1 MTGIERDDGFPLPG
15 DIDYSGTEET
25 YLQPGRPSRSDFFA
39 WHHPRKQYVREKQ
52 WTNAVRGVMQRRDL
66 ADRIKYVGLPG
77 IDLLDVRQLLRTVCE
92 PIGRHLQYVGFDISA
107 GSEGPAATEL
117 NISQSE
123 LDARAFIHKP
133 SGVRPDDIRYVGRRN
148 TGAWRAVKNL
158 GHVDVVNLD
167 LTTTVFDASSH
178 EPESYMCTVKEI
190 LALQAGN
197 PNPWV
202 MLLTTKVDD
211 TMEATAIEPLLAKLK
226 ASVDECPDLGE
237 AIKQSGIEVP
247 TSLIDA
253 GCPDDV
259 RRILALVGAMQ
270 WMLGLVQ
277 SGRLKSKMKVES
289 CFFYTSFATG
299 GVIDMASLVLRFDP
313 VLTELEDGVY
323 TPPGVPPVPDSES
336 AKQLCAQY
344 VRQFERIVDGPDIG
358 ARLQEDLSLRKEMT
372 ELSASLLEE
381 ARYSRDDYMAW
392 VENEAS

>member
-1 MTGIERDDGFPLPG
+1 MTEIHGEDGFPLPG

-25 YLQPGRPSRSDFFA
+25 YQQPGRPSRSDFFA
-39 WHHPRKQYVREKQ
+39 WHHPRKQYIREKQ
-52 WTNAVRGVMQRRDL
+52 WTSAVKSVMQGRDL

-77 IDLLDVRQLLRTVCE
+77 IDLLDIRQLLRTVCE

-123 LDARAFIHKP
+123 LDARTCIHKP
-133 SGVRPDDIRYVGRRN
+133 SGVRPDDIRYVGRR
-148 TGAWRAVKNL
+148 TTAAWRAVKSL

-167 LTTTVFDASSH
+167 LTTTVFDGSSH
-178 EPESYMCTVKEI
+178 DPNSYMCTVKEI

-211 TMEATAIEPLLAKLK
+211 AMEATAIEPLLVKLK
-226 ASVDECPDLGE
+226 ASVEACPDLGE
-237 AIKQSGIEVP
+237 AIKHAGIELP

-253 GCPDDV
+253 DCPGDV

-277 SGRLKSKMKVES
+277 SGRLKSRMRVES

-299 GVIDMASLVLRFDP
+299 GVIDMASLVLRLDS
-313 VLTELEDGVY
+313 VVTDLEDGVY
-323 TPPGVPPVPDSES
+323 SPPDVPPVPDSES

-344 VRQFERIVDGPDIG
+344 VRQFTRIVDGPDIG
-358 ARLQEDLSLRKEMT
+358 ALLQEDLSLREEMT

-381 ARYSRDDYMAW
+381 ARYSRDDYTAW